1 MGKYHQGMQCTFK
14 EDEEEYQ
21 SLKEFAEILTKNSPN
36 KELYEVGD
44 CYLDAGQG
52 WMWTTILN
60 KTEGYQAIDPREW
73 FEIVNREDFNK
84 TLETWLN
91 DKYNPDR
98 LK

>member
-1 MGKYHQGMQCTFK
+1 MGKYHQGMQRTFK

-21 SLKEFAEILTKNSPN
+21 SLKEFAELLTKNSPN

>member
-1 MGKYHQGMQCTFK
+1 MQRTFK

-21 SLKEFAEILTKNSPN
+21 SLKEFAELLTKNSPN
-36 KELYEVGD
+36 EELYKVGD

-60 KTEGYQAIDPREW
+60 KTEGCQAIDPRER
-73 FEIVNREDFNK
+73 FEIVNREYFNK
-84 TLETWLN
+84 NLETWLT

>member
-1 MGKYHQGMQCTFK
+1 MGKYHQGMECTFK
-14 EDEEEYQ
+14 EDSEEYQ
-21 SLKEFAEILTKNSPN
+21 SLKEFAELLTKNSPN

-60 KTEGYQAIDPREW
+60 KTKGYQAINPREW
-73 FEIVNREDFNK
+73 FEIVNREDFNM
-84 TLETWLN
+84 TLENWLT

-98 LK
+98 IK

>member
-1 MGKYHQGMQCTFK
+1 MGKYHQGMQCTFT

-21 SLKEFAEILTKNSPN
+21 SLKEFAELLTKNSPN

-84 TLETWLN
+84 TLETRLN

>member
-1 MGKYHQGMQCTFK
+1 MC
-14 EDEEEYQ
+14 
-21 SLKEFAEILTKNSPN
+21 
-36 KELYEVGD
+36 
-44 CYLDAGQG
+44 
-52 WMWTTILN
+52 TTILN

-91 DKYNPDR
+91 DKYNPNR